1 MNTTENP
8 LRIGYIGVG
17 LMGHGAAKN
26 IVTKGY
32 PLTVYDPYAKDNVRD
47 LVDRGATEASSAA
60 DLASKS
66 DVVFLNLPSSQDVEQ
81 IVYGADGLLSA
92 TRPGMIIVDST
103 TADPRI
109 TRKIGADL
117 AARSVQMIDAPN
129 GRTPK
134 EIEAGKVSTYVGGS
148 KEAID
153 RVMPVFSTY
162 ADTIIRTGDLGS
174 GTTMKLVNNFITIG
188 TGALIAEAV
197 ATAHQLGVDL
207 KILVEVLSAGGAN
220 SVMFQWMKPWIV
232 EGDDSHLQGPFR
244 IAAKDIK
251 LYARLADSAPA
262 MSILATAVVQIYQLA
277 LIQGHANENLP
288 VLPGI
293 LAELNGSHFTSI
305 KDRDSEASAGKT

>member
-1 MNTTENP
+1 M
-8 LRIGYIGVG
+8 RIGYIGVG

-32 PLTVYDPYAKDNVRD
+32 PLTVFDPYAKENVRD
-47 LVDRGATEASSAA
+47 LIGRGAVEAESVV
-60 DLASKS
+60 DLANKS

-81 IVYGADGLLSA
+81 IVYVDGFMGAS
-92 TRPGMIIVDST
+92 RPGMILVDST

-109 TRKIGADL
+109 TRKIGAEL
-117 AARSVQMIDAPN
+117 ATRSVEMIDAPN

-153 RVMPVFSTY
+153 RVMPVFETY

-197 ATAHQLGVDL
+197 ATAHQLGVDM

-232 EGDDSHLQGPFR
+232 EGDDSHLKGPFR
-244 IAAKDIK
+244 IATKDIK

-262 MSILATAVVQIYQLA
+262 MAIIANAVVQIYQHA
-277 LIQGHANENLP
+277 LITGHANDNLP
-288 VLPGI
+288 TLPGI
-293 LAELNGSHFTSI
+293 LAELNGSHFTSVNERE
-305 KDRDSEASAGKT
+305 KAKSGGKV

>member
-1 MNTTENP
+1 MKTTENP

-26 IVTKGY
+26 IVIKGY
-32 PLTVYDPYAKDNVRD
+32 PLTVFDPYAKDSVRD
-47 LVDRGATEASSAA
+47 LVQRGATEAASVL

-66 DVVFLNLPSSQDVEQ
+66 DFVFLNLPSSQDVEQ
-81 IVYGADGLLSA
+81 VVYGADGLMGASRA
-92 TRPGMIIVDST
+92 GMIIVDST

-109 TRKIGADL
+109 TRKIGADF

-153 RVMPVFSTY
+153 RVMPVFSCY
-162 ADTIIRTGDLGS
+162 ADTIIRTGELGS

-197 ATAHQLGVDL
+197 ATAHKLGVDL
-207 KILVEVLSAGGAN
+207 NILVEVLSAGGAN
-220 SVMFQWMKPWIV
+220 SVMFQWMKPWII

-277 LIQGHANENLP
+277 LIQGHANKNLP

-293 LAELNGSHFTSI
+293 LAELNGSSFRPI
-305 KDRDSEASAGKT
+305 DPGDGVKTVTK

>member
-1 MNTTENP
+1 VQTTESP

-32 PLTVYDPYAKDNVRD
+32 PLTVFDPYAKDNVRD
-47 LVDRGATEASSAA
+47 LVERGATEAASVV

-81 IVYGADGLLSA
+81 VVYGADGLMA
-92 TRPGMIIVDST
+92 AIRPGMIIVDST

-153 RVMPVFSTY
+153 RVMPVFNCY

-197 ATAHQLGVDL
+197 ATAHKLGVDL

-277 LIQGHANENLP
+277 LIQGHANENIP

-293 LAELNGSHFTSI
+293 LAELNGSSLRPINPGDGVKAVT
-305 KDRDSEASAGKT
+305 K

>member
-1 MNTTENP
+1 MNPTESP
-8 LRIGYIGVG
+8 LRVGYIGVG

-26 IVTKGY
+26 IVTKGF
-32 PLTVYDPYAKDNVRD
+32 PLTVFDPYAKDNVRD
-47 LVDRGATEASSAA
+47 LVQRGATEAAGVH
-60 DLASKS
+60 DLVGKS
-66 DVVFLNLPSSQDVEQ
+66 DIVILNLPSSQDVEQ
-81 IVYGADGLLSA
+81 IVYVDGLLA
-92 TRPGMIIVDST
+92 AARPGMILVDST

-117 AARSVQMIDAPN
+117 AKKSVQMIDAPN

-153 RVMPVFSTY
+153 RVMPVFETY

-174 GTTMKLVNNFITIG
+174 GTTMKLMNNFITIG
-188 TGALIAEAV
+188 SCALIAEAI
-197 ATAHQLGVDL
+197 ATAHQLGVDM

-232 EGDDSHLQGPFR
+232 EGDDSHLKGPLR

-251 LYARLADSAPA
+251 LYSRLADSAPA
-262 MSILATAVVQIYQLA
+262 MAIIANAVVQVYQHV
-277 LIQGHANENLP
+277 LISGHANDMMP
-288 VLPGI
+288 TLPGI
-293 LAELNGSHFTSI
+293 LAELNGSHFASVNEREAAK
-305 KDRDSEASAGKT
+305 KDEKS

>member
-1 MNTTENP
+1 METLQNP

-26 IVTKGY
+26 IVLKGY
-32 PLTVYDPYAKDNVRD
+32 PLVVYDPYARDSVRD
-47 LVDRGATEASSAA
+47 LVERGASQAA
-60 DLASKS
+60 TIAELAGKS
-66 DVVFLNLPSSQDVEQ
+66 DVVFLCLPSSQEVEQ
-81 IVYGADGLLSA
+81 VVYGPDGLLAASC
-92 TRPGMIIVDST
+92 PGMIIVDST
-103 TADPRI
+103 TADPEV
-109 TRKIGADL
+109 TKKIGRDL
-117 AARSVQMIDAPN
+117 AARGVQMIDAPN

-134 EIEAGKVSTYVGGS
+134 EIEAGKVSTYVGGA

-162 ADTIIRTGDLGS
+162 ADVIIRTGELGS
-174 GTTMKLVNNFITIG
+174 GTTMKLINNFITIG
-188 TGALIAEAV
+188 TGALIAEAL
-197 ATAHQLGVDL
+197 ATAHKLGVDL
-207 KILVEVLSAGGAN
+207 NILVEVLSAGGAN

-251 LYARLADSAPA
+251 AYARLADSAPA

-277 LIQGHANENLP
+277 LIQGHANKNIP

-293 LAELNGSHFTSI
+293 LAELNGTCIHPL
-305 KDRDSEASAGKT
+305 K

>member
-1 MNTTENP
+1 MKENP

-32 PLTVYDPYAKDNVRD
+32 PLTVYDPYAKNNVRD
-47 LVDRGATEASSAA
+47 LVQRGATEVVSLADVASR
-60 DLASKS
+60 S

-81 IVYGADGLLSA
+81 VVYAADGLLASCRA
-92 TRPGMIIVDST
+92 GMVIVDST

-134 EIEAGKVSTYVGGS
+134 EIEAGKVSTYVGGPQ
-148 KEAID
+148 EAID
-153 RVMPVFSTY
+153 KVMPVFSTY
-162 ADTIIRTGDLGS
+162 ADTIIRTGELGT
-174 GTTMKLVNNFITIG
+174 GTTIKLVNNFITIG

-197 ATAHQLGVDL
+197 ATAHKLGVDL
-207 KILVEVLSAGGAN
+207 NKLVEVFSAGGAN
-220 SVMFQWMKPWIV
+220 SVMWQWMKPWIV
-232 EGDDSHLQGPFR
+232 DGDDSHLQGPFR

-277 LIQGHANENLP
+277 LIQGHANKNIP

-293 LAELNGSHFTSI
+293 LAELNADSI
-305 KDRDSEASAGKT
+305 RPLENGSEAKTGAK

>member
-1 MNTTENP
+1 
-8 LRIGYIGVG
+8 
-17 LMGHGAAKN
+17 MGHGAAKN

-32 PLTVYDPYAKDNVRD
+32 PLTVFDPYAKDNVRD
-47 LVDRGATEASSAA
+47 LVERGATEAASVV

-81 IVYGADGLLSA
+81 VVYGADGLMA
-92 TRPGMIIVDST
+92 AIRPGMIIVDST

-153 RVMPVFSTY
+153 RVMPVFNCY

-197 ATAHQLGVDL
+197 ATAHKLGVDL

-277 LIQGHANENLP
+277 LIQGHANENIP

-293 LAELNGSHFTSI
+293 LAELNGSSLRPINPGDGVKAVT
-305 KDRDSEASAGKT
+305 K

>member
-1 MNTTENP
+1 MNTLEI
-8 LRIGYIGVG
+8 RIGYIGVG

-26 IVTKGY
+26 IVAKGY
-32 PLTVYDPYAKDNVRD
+32 PLTVFDPYARDNVRD
-47 LVDRGATEASSAA
+47 LVERGATEAAGVT
-60 DLASKS
+60 DLVGKS
-66 DVVFLNLPSSQDVEQ
+66 DIVFLNLPSSQDVEQ
-81 IVYGADGLLSA
+81 IVYVDGFLA
-92 TRPGMIIVDST
+92 AARPGMILVDST

-117 AARSVQMIDAPN
+117 AKKSVQMIDAPN

-148 KEAID
+148 KEAVD

-162 ADTIIRTGDLGS
+162 ADTIIRTGELGS

-188 TGALIAEAV
+188 SCALIAEAI
-197 ATAHQLGVDL
+197 ATAHQLGVDM

-232 EGDDSHLQGPFR
+232 EGDDSHLKGPFR

-251 LYARLADSAPA
+251 LYSRLADSAPA
-262 MSILATAVVQIYQLA
+262 MSIIANAVVQIYQHA
-277 LIQGHANENLP
+277 LITGHANDNMP
-288 VLPGI
+288 ILPGI
-293 LAELNGSHFTSI
+293 LAELNGSHFTSVNEREAAK
-305 KDRDSEASAGKT
+305 KDGKS

>member
-1 MNTTENP
+1 LKTTENP

-26 IVTKGY
+26 IVINGY
-32 PLTVYDPYAKDNVRD
+32 PLVVFDPYAKDSVRD
-47 LVDRGATEASSAA
+47 LVQRGATEAASVVELAA
-60 DLASKS
+60 KTDI
-66 DVVFLNLPSSQDVEQ
+66 VFLCLPSSKEVEQ
-81 IVYGADGLLSA
+81 VVYGADGLLGAS
-92 TRPGMIIVDST
+92 RPGMIIVDST
-103 TADPRI
+103 TADPQV
-109 TRKIGADL
+109 TKKIGSDF

-129 GRTPK
+129 GRTPR

-153 RVMPVFSTY
+153 RVMPVFSCY
-162 ADTIIRTGDLGS
+162 ADTIIRTGELGS
-174 GTTMKLVNNFITIG
+174 GTTIKLINNFITIG

-197 ATAHQLGVDL
+197 ATAHKLGVDL
-207 KILVEVLSAGGAN
+207 NILVEVLSAGGAN

-251 LYARLADSAPA
+251 TYARLADSAPA

-277 LIQGHANENLP
+277 LIQGHANKNIP
-288 VLPGI
+288 VLPGT
-293 LAELNGSHFTSI
+293 G
-305 KDRDSEASAGKT
+305 

>member
-1 MNTTENP
+1 
-8 LRIGYIGVG
+8 V
-17 LMGHGAAKN
+17 
-26 IVTKGY
+26 
-32 PLTVYDPYAKDNVRD
+32 
-47 LVDRGATEASSAA
+47 
-60 DLASKS
+60 DLANKS

-81 IVYGADGLLSA
+81 VVYGSDGLMA
-92 TRPGMIIVDST
+92 AIRPGMIIVDST

-188 TGALIAEAV
+188 SCALIAEAV
-197 ATAHQLGVDL
+197 ATAQQLGVDL

-232 EGDDSHLQGPFR
+232 EGDDSHLKGPFR
-244 IAAKDIK
+244 IAAKVIK
-251 LYARLADSAPA
+251 LYSRLADSAPA
-262 MSILATAVVQIYQLA
+262 MTIIANAVVQIYQLA
-277 LIQGHANENLP
+277 LIKGHANDNMP
-288 VLPGI
+288 TLPGI

-305 KDRDSEASAGKT
+305 KDRDSETGAGRK

>member
-1 MNTTENP
+1 MKTAENP

-32 PLTVYDPYAKDNVRD
+32 PLTVFDPYAKDNVRD
-47 LVDRGATEASSAA
+47 LVQRGATEAASVV

-81 IVYGADGLLSA
+81 VVYGADGLMA
-92 TRPGMIIVDST
+92 AIRPGMIIVDST

-153 RVMPVFSTY
+153 RVMPVFNCH

-197 ATAHQLGVDL
+197 ATAHKLGVDL

-277 LIQGHANENLP
+277 LIQGHANENIP

-293 LAELNGSHFTSI
+293 LAELNGSSLRPINPGDGVKAVT
-305 KDRDSEASAGKT
+305 K

>member
-1 MNTTENP
+1 
-8 LRIGYIGVG
+8 
-17 LMGHGAAKN
+17 MGHGAAKN
-26 IVTKGY
+26 IVIKGF
-32 PLTVYDPYAKDNVRD
+32 PLTVFDPYAKDNVRD
-47 LVDRGATEASSAA
+47 LVQRGAMEATSVV
-60 DLASKS
+60 DLAGKS

-81 IVYGADGLLSA
+81 VVYSEGLMTASRA
-92 TRPGMIIVDST
+92 GMIIVDST

-109 TRKIGADL
+109 TRKIGADF

-162 ADTIIRTGDLGS
+162 ADTIIRTGELGS

-188 TGALIAEAV
+188 SCALIAEAV

-232 EGDDSHLQGPFR
+232 EGDDSHLKGPFR

-251 LYARLADSAPA
+251 LYSRLADSAPA
-262 MSILATAVVQIYQLA
+262 MTIIANAVVQIYQLA
-277 LIQGHANENLP
+277 LIKGHANDNMP
-288 VLPGI
+288 TLPGI
-293 LAELNGSHFTSI
+293 LAELNGSHFSPIEQTPGG
-305 KDRDSEASAGKT
+305 KKAGM

>member
-1 MNTTENP
+1 MKTTENP

-32 PLTVYDPYAKDNVRD
+32 PLTVFDPYAKDNVRD
-47 LVDRGATEASSAA
+47 LVERGATEAASVV

-81 IVYGADGLLSA
+81 VVYGADGLMA
-92 TRPGMIIVDST
+92 AIRPGMIIVDST

-153 RVMPVFSTY
+153 RVMPVFNCY
-162 ADTIIRTGDLGS
+162 ADTIIRTGELGS
-174 GTTMKLVNNFITIG
+174 GTTMKLINNFITIG

-197 ATAHQLGVDL
+197 ATAHKLGVDL

-277 LIQGHANENLP
+277 LIQGHANENIP

-293 LAELNGSHFTSI
+293 LAELNGSSLRPINPGDGVKAVT
-305 KDRDSEASAGKT
+305 K

>member
-1 MNTTENP
+1 MKTAENP

-26 IVTKGY
+26 IVIKGY
-32 PLTVYDPYAKDNVRD
+32 PLTVFDPYAKDSVRD
-47 LVDRGATEASSAA
+47 LVQRGATEAASVL

-81 IVYGADGLLSA
+81 VVYGADGLMGASRA
-92 TRPGMIIVDST
+92 GMIIVDST

-109 TRKIGADL
+109 TRKIGADF

-153 RVMPVFSTY
+153 RVMPVFSCY

-197 ATAHQLGVDL
+197 ATAHKLGVDL
-207 KILVEVLSAGGAN
+207 NILVEVLSAGGAN

-277 LIQGHANENLP
+277 LIQGHANKNLP

-293 LAELNGSHFTSI
+293 LAELNGSSFRPI
-305 KDRDSEASAGKT
+305 DPGDGVKTVTQ

>member
-1 MNTTENP
+1 VSETP

-26 IVTKGY
+26 IVTKGF
-32 PLTVYDPYAKDNVRD
+32 PLTVFDPYSKENVRD
-47 LVDRGATEASSAA
+47 LVGRGAREAANVTE
-60 DLASKS
+60 LTNQS
-66 DVVFLNLPSSQDVEQ
+66 DIVILNLPTSQDVEQ
-81 IVYGADGLLSA
+81 IVYADGFLA
-92 TRPGMIIVDST
+92 AARPGMILVDST

-117 AARSVQMIDAPN
+117 AKKSIEMIDAPN

-148 KEAID
+148 KEAVD

-162 ADTIIRTGDLGS
+162 ADTIIRTGALGS

-188 TGALIAEAV
+188 SCALIAEAV
-197 ATAHQLGVDL
+197 ATAHQLGVDM

-232 EGDDSHLQGPFR
+232 EGDDSHLKGPFR

-251 LYARLADSAPA
+251 LYSRIAESAPA
-262 MSILATAVVQIYQLA
+262 MAIIANAVVQVYQHA
-277 LIQGHANENLP
+277 LISGHANDLMP
-288 VLPGI
+288 TLPGI
-293 LAELNGSHFTSI
+293 LAELNGSHFTSVNE
-305 KDRDSEASAGKT
+305 RDAAKTDGKS

>member
-1 MNTTENP
+1 VKENP

-32 PLTVYDPYAKDNVRD
+32 PLTVFDPYAKDSVRD
-47 LVDRGATEASSAA
+47 LVQRGATEAASVV

-66 DVVFLNLPSSQDVEQ
+66 DIVFLCLPSSKDVEQ
-81 IVYGADGLLSA
+81 VVYGADGLLGASRA
-92 TRPGMIIVDST
+92 GMIIVDST
-103 TADPRI
+103 TADPQI
-109 TRKIGADL
+109 TRKIGSDF

-148 KEAID
+148 TEAID
-153 RVMPVFSTY
+153 RVMPVFSCY
-162 ADTIIRTGDLGS
+162 ADTIIRTGELGS
-174 GTTMKLVNNFITIG
+174 GTTIKLINNFITIG

-197 ATAHQLGVDL
+197 ATAHKLGVDL
-207 KILVEVLSAGGAN
+207 NILVEVLSAGDAN

-232 EGDDSHLQGPFR
+232 KGDDSHLQGPFR

-251 LYARLADSAPA
+251 TYARLADSAPA
-262 MSILATAVVQIYQLA
+262 MSILATAVLQIYQLA
-277 LIQGHANENLP
+277 LIQGHANKNIPL
-288 VLPGI
+288 LPGI
-293 LAELNGSHFTSI
+293 LAELNGTSI
-305 KDRDSEASAGKT
+305 RPLDGGDGAKPVGA

>member
-1 MNTTENP
+1 MKTTENP

-32 PLTVYDPYAKDNVRD
+32 PLTVFDPYAKDNVRD
-47 LVDRGATEASSAA
+47 LVQRGATEAATVIELA
-60 DLASKS
+60 DKS

-81 IVYGADGLLSA
+81 VVYGADGLMA
-92 TRPGMIIVDST
+92 AIRPGMIIVDST

-153 RVMPVFSTY
+153 RVMPVFNCY

-197 ATAHQLGVDL
+197 ATAHKLGVDL

-277 LIQGHANENLP
+277 LIQGHANENIP

-293 LAELNGSHFTSI
+293 LAELNGSSLRPINPGDGVKAVT
-305 KDRDSEASAGKT
+305 K

>member
-1 MNTTENP
+1 LSIAENP

-26 IVTKGY
+26 IVLKGY
-32 PLTVYDPYAKDNVRD
+32 PLTVFDPYAKDNVRD
-47 LVDRGATEASSAA
+47 LVQRGAIGAASVT
-60 DLASKS
+60 DLTNQS
-66 DVVFLNLPSSQDVEQ
+66 DIVFLNLPSSQDVEQ
-81 IVYGADGLLSA
+81 VVYGGGLMAASRA
-92 TRPGMIIVDST
+92 GMIVVDST

-109 TRKIGADL
+109 TRKICADF
-117 AARSVQMIDAPN
+117 AAKSVQMIDAPN

-134 EIEAGKVSTYVGGS
+134 EIEAGKVSTYVGGA
-148 KEAID
+148 KVAVD

-188 TGALIAEAV
+188 SCALIAEAI
-197 ATAHQLGVDL
+197 ATAQQLGVDM

-232 EGDDSHLQGPFR
+232 EGDDSHLKGPFR

-251 LYARLADSAPA
+251 LYSRLADSAPA
-262 MSILATAVVQIYQLA
+262 MTIIANAVVEIYQLA
-277 LIQGHANENLP
+277 LIKGHANDNMP
-288 VLPGI
+288 TLPGI
-293 LAELNGSHFTSI
+293 LAELNGSHFTSV
-305 KDRDSEASAGKT
+305 KDRDDPTSAGKT

>member
-1 MNTTENP
+1 MKTAENA

-26 IVTKGY
+26 IVIKGY
-32 PLTVYDPYAKDNVRD
+32 PLTVFDPYAKDSVRD
-47 LVDRGATEASSAA
+47 LVQRGATEAASVL

-81 IVYGADGLLSA
+81 VVYGADGLMGASRA
-92 TRPGMIIVDST
+92 GMIIVDST

-109 TRKIGADL
+109 TRKIGADF

-153 RVMPVFSTY
+153 QVMPVFSCY

-197 ATAHQLGVDL
+197 ATAHKLGVDL
-207 KILVEVLSAGGAN
+207 NILVEVLSAGGAN

-251 LYARLADSAPA
+251 LYAQLADSAPA

-277 LIQGHANENLP
+277 LIQGHANKNLP

-293 LAELNGSHFTSI
+293 LAELNGSSFRPI
-305 KDRDSEASAGKT
+305 NPGDGVKTVTK

>member
-1 MNTTENP
+1 VETLQNP

-26 IVTKGY
+26 IVLKGY
-32 PLTVYDPYAKDNVRD
+32 PLVVYDPYARDSVRD
-47 LVDRGATEASSAA
+47 LVERGASQAA
-60 DLASKS
+60 TIAELAGKS
-66 DVVFLNLPSSQDVEQ
+66 DVVFLCLPSSQEVEQ
-81 IVYGADGLLSA
+81 VVYGPDGLLAASC
-92 TRPGMIIVDST
+92 PGMIIVDST
-103 TADPRI
+103 TADPEV
-109 TRKIGADL
+109 TKKIGRDL
-117 AARSVQMIDAPN
+117 AARGVQMIDAPN

-134 EIEAGKVSTYVGGS
+134 EIEAGKVSTYVGGA

-162 ADTIIRTGDLGS
+162 ADVIIRTGELGS
-174 GTTMKLVNNFITIG
+174 GTTMKLINNFITIG
-188 TGALIAEAV
+188 TGALIAEAL
-197 ATAHQLGVDL
+197 ATAHKLGVDL
-207 KILVEVLSAGGAN
+207 NILVEVLSAGGAN

-251 LYARLADSAPA
+251 AYARLADSAPA

-277 LIQGHANENLP
+277 LIQGHANKNIP

-293 LAELNGSHFTSI
+293 LAELNGTCIHPL
-305 KDRDSEASAGKT
+305 K

>member
-1 MNTTENP
+1 MEN
-8 LRIGYIGVG
+8 RIGYIGVG

-32 PLTVYDPYAKDNVRD
+32 PLTVFDPYAKDNVRD
-47 LVDRGATEASSAA
+47 LVERGAQEATSVA
-60 DLASKS
+60 DLTAKS
-66 DVVFLNLPSSQDVEQ
+66 DIVFLNLPSSQDVEQ
-81 IVYGADGLLSA
+81 IVYGADGFLAESRA
-92 TRPGMIIVDST
+92 GMILVDST

-117 AARSVQMIDAPN
+117 AARSVAMIDAPN

-134 EIEAGKVSTYVGGS
+134 EIEAGKVSTYVGGT

-197 ATAHQLGVDL
+197 ATAHQLGVDM

-232 EGDDSHLQGPFR
+232 EGDDSHLKGPFR
-244 IAAKDIK
+244 IATKDIK

-262 MSILATAVVQIYQLA
+262 MAIIANAVVQIYQHA
-277 LIQGHANENLP
+277 LITGHANDNLP
-288 VLPGI
+288 TLPGI

-305 KDRDSEASAGKT
+305 KEREEAKKTEKS

>member
-1 MNTTENP
+1 MKTAENP

-26 IVTKGY
+26 IVIKGY
-32 PLTVYDPYAKDNVRD
+32 PLTVFDPYAKDSVRD
-47 LVDRGATEASSAA
+47 LVQRGATEAASIL

-81 IVYGADGLLSA
+81 VVYGAEGLMGASRA
-92 TRPGMIIVDST
+92 GMIIVDST

-109 TRKIGADL
+109 TRKIGADF

-153 RVMPVFSTY
+153 RVMPVFSCY
-162 ADTIIRTGDLGS
+162 ADTIIRTGELGS

-197 ATAHQLGVDL
+197 ATAHKLGVDL
-207 KILVEVLSAGGAN
+207 SILVEVLSAGGAN

-232 EGDDSHLQGPFR
+232 EGDDRHLQGPFR

-277 LIQGHANENLP
+277 LIQGHANKNLP

-293 LAELNGSHFTSI
+293 LAELNGSSFRPI
-305 KDRDSEASAGKT
+305 DPGDGVKTVIQ

>member
-1 MNTTENP
+1 MKTAENP

-32 PLTVYDPYAKDNVRD
+32 PLTVFDPYAKDNVRD
-47 LVDRGATEASSAA
+47 LVQRGATEAATVIELA
-60 DLASKS
+60 DKS

-81 IVYGADGLLSA
+81 VVYGADGLMA
-92 TRPGMIIVDST
+92 AIRPGMIIVDST

-153 RVMPVFSTY
+153 RVMPVFNCH

-197 ATAHQLGVDL
+197 ATAHKLGVDL

-277 LIQGHANENLP
+277 LIQGHANENIP

-293 LAELNGSHFTSI
+293 LAELNGSSLRPINPGDGVKAVT
-305 KDRDSEASAGKT
+305 K

>member
-1 MNTTENP
+1 M
-8 LRIGYIGVG
+8 RIGYIGVG

-26 IVTKGY
+26 IVIKGY
-32 PLTVYDPYAKDNVRD
+32 PLTVFDPYAKDSVRD
-47 LVDRGATEASSAA
+47 LVQRGATEAASVL
-60 DLASKS
+60 DLARKS

-81 IVYGADGLLSA
+81 VVYGADGLMGASRA
-92 TRPGMIIVDST
+92 GMIIVDST

-109 TRKIGADL
+109 TRKIGADFT
-117 AARSVQMIDAPN
+117 ARSVEMIDAPN

-153 RVMPVFSTY
+153 RVMTVFSCY
-162 ADTIIRTGDLGS
+162 ADTIIRTGELGS

-197 ATAHQLGVDL
+197 ATAHKLGVDL
-207 KILVEVLSAGGAN
+207 NILVEVLSAGGAN
-220 SVMFQWMKPWIV
+220 SVMFQWMKPWIA

-251 LYARLADSAPA
+251 LYAQLADSAPA

-277 LIQGHANENLP
+277 LIQGHANKNLP

-293 LAELNGSHFTSI
+293 LAELNGSSFRPI
-305 KDRDSEASAGKT
+305 DPRDGVKTVTQ

>member
-1 MNTTENP
+1 

-32 PLTVYDPYAKDNVRD
+32 PLTVFDPYAKDNVRD
-47 LVDRGATEASSAA
+47 LVERGATEAASVV
-60 DLASKS
+60 DLANKS

-81 IVYGADGLLSA
+81 IVYGSDGLMA
-92 TRPGMIIVDST
+92 AIRPGMIIVDST

-188 TGALIAEAV
+188 SCALIAEAV

-232 EGDDSHLQGPFR
+232 EGDDSHLKGPFR
-244 IAAKDIK
+244 IATKDIK

-262 MSILATAVVQIYQLA
+262 MTIIANAVVQIYQLA
-277 LIQGHANENLP
+277 LIKGHANDNMP
-288 VLPGI
+288 TLPGI

-305 KDRDSEASAGKT
+305 KDRDNETSAGKT

>member
-1 MNTTENP
+1 MKTTENP

-26 IVTKGY
+26 IVTRGY
-32 PLTVYDPYAKDNVRD
+32 PLTVFDPYAKDSVRD
-47 LVDRGATEASSAA
+47 LVQRGATEAASVVE
-60 DLASKS
+60 LASKS
-66 DVVFLNLPSSQDVEQ
+66 DVVFLCLPSSQEVEQ
-81 IVYGADGLLSA
+81 VVYGADGLLGA
-92 TRPGMIIVDST
+92 TRAGMIIVDST

-109 TRKIGADL
+109 TRKIGSDL

-162 ADTIIRTGDLGS
+162 ADTIIRTGELGS

-188 TGALIAEAV
+188 SCALIAEAL

-232 EGDDSHLQGPFR
+232 EGDDSHLKGPFR

-262 MSILATAVVQIYQLA
+262 MTIIANAVVQIYQLA
-277 LIQGHANENLP
+277 LIKGHANDNMP
-288 VLPGI
+288 TLPGI
-293 LAELNGSHFTSI
+293 LAELNGSNFRPISDGPDA
-305 KDRDSEASAGKT
+305 KKAGT